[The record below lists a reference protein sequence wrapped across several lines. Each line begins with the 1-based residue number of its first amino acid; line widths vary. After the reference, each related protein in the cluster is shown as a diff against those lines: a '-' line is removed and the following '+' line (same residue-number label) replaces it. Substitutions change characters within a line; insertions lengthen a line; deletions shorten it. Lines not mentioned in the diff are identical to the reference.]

1 MSQDQVTLEIDGR
14 TVQAPKGALLI
25 DVADAANILI
35 PRFCYHKKLS
45 VAANCRMCLVE
56 VEKAPKPVAA
66 CATPVMEGMKV
77 HTRSPLAIEAQKGT
91 MEFLLINHPLDCP
104 ICDQGGECELQ
115 DVAMGYGESVSR
127 FTEAKRV
134 VQDKDIGPLIET
146 EMTRCI
152 HCTRCVRF
160 GAEIAGVRE
169 LGATG
174 RGENMR
180 IGTFVEH
187 TVSHELSGNVID
199 LCPVGA
205 LTAKPSRFQARAWE
219 YQQFPTVG
227 MHDGVGSNI
236 AVHQYQGRVMRVVP
250 RENETINETWISDR
264 DRFSYAG
271 LYAPDRLTRPR
282 MKVDGQWQDV
292 SWEQALA
299 RVAEGLGAVAP
310 ERIGALLSPSLTLEE
325 LYLAQKVLRGLGVAD
340 IDHRLGQ
347 LDFADEL
354 AAPLFPWLGST
365 LEDLEHAQAVLLVGC
380 NPRHEQPM
388 LAHRL
393 RKAALKGAHVSA
405 IYAHRLD
412 LNYPLAAELAGDTR
426 SQVLAL
432 AGVAGW
438 LANGVDTQAGQ
449 PGTKKGAGKNGSP
462 ANGTGKK
469 AKLPKLLADVVA
481 AALTEDPAAIEA
493 QQRIATSLLEGERS
507 HILLGAAAMASPLH
521 STLRALA
528 GWIAR
533 TTGARLGY
541 LAPGANAAGA
551 WLAGCVPGRG
561 VGGVAAPMIGTNAG
575 AMLAEG
581 RDVFVLAG
589 IDPDRDCADPVR
601 TLQALEAAGLVV
613 ALGTFANPALEAVAD
628 VLLPIASGYETSG
641 TFVNAEGRWQSF
653 RAAARCPGETRPGW
667 KVWRVL
673 GNLLQLRD
681 LEYLDSRQVRD
692 AIKPLLPEGEFSN
705 QIDLRLAHVA
715 VPDAPTGLVRMQ
727 VCGLYS
733 ADPLVRRAEPLQVAP
748 EGRRADTIAVHPQ
761 SAGSHPDGTRVRVRQ
776 GRDETELTL
785 VLDARI
791 PLGVAVTVAGGAALA
806 RLGAPGT
813 TLTLTRA

>member
-25 DVADAANILI
+25 DVADAAKILI

-115 DVAMGYGESVSR
+115 DVAMGYGESLSR
-127 FTEAKRV
+127 YTEAKRV

-160 GAEIAGVRE
+160 GTEIAGVRE

-180 IGTFVEH
+180 IGTFVGH

-219 YQQFPTVG
+219 YQQFPTVA

-236 AVHQYQGRVMRVVP
+236 AVHQHQGRVMRVVP

-271 LYAPDRLTRPR
+271 LYASDRLTRPR
-282 MKVDGQWQDV
+282 MKIDGQWQDA

-299 RVAEGLGAVAP
+299 RVAQGLGAVAP

-340 IDHRLGQ
+340 IDHRLEQ
-347 LDFADEL
+347 LDFSDEL
-354 AAPLFPWLGST
+354 ANPLFPWLGST
-365 LEDLEHAQAVLLVGC
+365 LEELEQAQAVLLVGC
-380 NPRHEQPM
+380 NPRQEQPM

-393 RKAALKGAHVSA
+393 RKAALKGARISA
-405 IYAHRLD
+405 IHAHRLD

-438 LANGVDTQAGQ
+438 LANG
-449 PGTKKGAGKNGSP
+449 S
-462 ANGTGKK
+462 GKK

-481 AALTEDPAAIEA
+481 AALTEDPAAIDA

-507 HILLGAAAMASPLH
+507 HILLGTAAMAGPLY

-533 TTGARLGY
+533 TTGAHLGY

-561 VGGVAAPMIGTNAG
+561 VGGVAAPMIGADAG
-575 AMLAEG
+575 TMLAEG
-581 RDVFVLAG
+581 REVFVLAG

-613 ALGTFANPALEAVAD
+613 ALSPFASPALEAVAD
-628 VLLPIASGYETSG
+628 VLLPVATGYETSG

-653 RAAARCPGETRPGW
+653 RASAHLPEQTRPGW

-692 AIKPLLPEGEFSN
+692 AIKPLLPAGEFSN
-705 QIDLRLAHVA
+705 QIDLRLAHVV

-733 ADPLVRRAEPLQVAP
+733 ADALVRRAEPLQASP
-748 EGRRADTIAVHPQ
+748 EGQRADTIAVHPQ
-761 SAGSHPDGTRVRVRQ
+761 SAGSHPDGARVRVRQ

-785 VLDARI
+785 VLDTRI